1 MASSWVGD
9 MVKGNYLLY
18 LFYWTGS
25 SSLIMERGAGFHL
38 QLEKS
43 RQVRKIG
50 HDDVSDQFL
59 LLTSEDSKK
68 FTNNWA
74 CFTRIG

>member
-9 MVKGNYLLY
+9 MVKGNYLSY
-18 LFYWTGS
+18 LFYWVGS
-25 SSLIMERGAGFHL
+25 SSMIMERGAGFHL
-38 QLEKS
+38 RLEKS

-59 LLTSEDSKK
+59 LHPK
-68 FTNNWA
+68 
-74 CFTRIG
+74 TRKNSPIIGLVLHV

>member
-25 SSLIMERGAGFHL
+25 SSMIMERGAGFHL
-38 QLEKS
+38 RLEKS

-59 LLTSEDSKK
+59 LHLKTQKK
-68 FTNNWA
+68 FTNNWP
-74 CFTRIG
+74 CFTSIG